1 MKIAKNKLK
10 RIIREEYNRVKLIKE
25 SVHSQLDG
33 ELTNLVFLAAQE
45 VNERYT
51 EITVQDVVDEI
62 NRMDEEGIINYDY
75 EFASPNHHDYFVS
88 AAKEMTYEDVAD
100 RMHQLIDLGEL
111 TGGYEDFFEMG
122 NQ

>member
-10 RIIREEYNRVKLIKE
+10 RLIREEYNRVKLIKE

-45 VNERYT
+45 VDEEYA

-62 NRMDEEGIINYDY
+62 KRMDKDGQIYYDDPR
-75 EFASPNHHDYFVS
+75 FQDDFVS
-88 AAKEMTYEDVAD
+88 AAKEMTYEDIVD
-100 RMHQLIDLGEL
+100 RMQELVRMGEL
-111 TGGYEDFFEMG
+111 NDDLEDFYSL
-122 NQ
+122 NK